1 MAPSGRLLEAVVA
14 IPHSLAVP
22 GVCGADSRSVAIRA
36 DFAATTD
43 GLTDPMSIGP
53 SYRLGVLGDWGY

>member
-22 GVCGADSRSVAIRA
+22 DVCGADSRSVAIRA
-36 DFAATTD
+36 DYAATAD
-43 GLTDPMSIGP
+43 GLAEPMNITRGNG
-53 SYRLGVLGDWGY
+53 LGVLGDWGY